1 MLDLVEDLKR
11 YKNVWI
17 LNSDITREDME
28 LIQYHITAFEYRGI
42 NKFYAQ
48 LKTNSQNKQFKKII
62 NLVGFRLEFSNKP
75 NYKVFESKYDAIRY
89 FCKQL
94 KLNPEKNKNLLKKL
108 KKNHIQYFI

>member
-42 NKFYAQ
+42 NKFYA
-48 LKTNSQNKQFKKII
+48 
-62 NLVGFRLEFSNKP
+62 
-75 NYKVFESKYDAIRY
+75 
-89 FCKQL
+89 
-94 KLNPEKNKNLLKKL
+94 
-108 KKNHIQYFI
+108 